1 MVFIYLKKDLT
12 DSRYNDYL
20 KFMVGLLEEIKQTK
34 PFASKEEEVYL
45 NLQRTAEALRSV
57 VVETLKPYELTGSQY
72 NVLRI
77 LRGAGAEGVKCS
89 EISERLVTKDSDITR
104 LLDRLIARNLV
115 TRERDDKD
123 RRVIVA
129 RITEAGLKLLAELD
143 EPVLKVSRERLGHLG
158 VDLLEQLNALL
169 VLARKSV

>member
-1 MVFIYLKKDLT
+1 MTKENNLT
-12 DSRYNDYL
+12 DTRYNDYL
-20 KFMVGLLEEIKQTK
+20 KFMAGLLEEIKQTK

-45 NLQRTAEALRSV
+45 NLQRTAEALRWS

-77 LRGAGAEGVKCS
+77 LRGAGAGGVKCS

-104 LLDRLIARNLV
+104 LLDRLITRNLV
-115 TRERDDKD
+115 TRERDAKD

-143 EPVLKVSRERLGHLG
+143 EPVLKASREQLGHLG
-158 VDLLEQLNALL
+158 ADLLEQFNALL
-169 VLARKSV
+169 VLARKRV

>member
-1 MVFIYLKKDLT
+1 MA
-12 DSRYNDYL
+12 
-20 KFMVGLLEEIKQTK
+20 GLLEEIKQTK

-45 NLQRTAEALRSV
+45 NLQRTAEALRWS

-115 TRERDDKD
+115 TRERDERD
-123 RRVIVA
+123 RRVIIT
-129 RITEAGLKLLAELD
+129 RITEEGLKLLAELD
-143 EPVLKVSRERLGHLG
+143 EPILQANRKQLGHLG
-158 VDLLEQLNALL
+158 ADLLEQFNALL
-169 VLARKSV
+169 VLARKSA